1 MCLILIPVLI
11 VGNELFTKLLQED
24 AAGTAVLL
32 LSAQQMAALAEKD
45 VTAIF
50 ADVTKFFTGNAVH
63 AVQKKASP
71 KRRCS

>member
-24 AAGTAVLL
+24 AAGTAVSQ

-50 ADVTKFFTGNAVH
+50 ADVTKFFTENAVH

-71 KRRCS
+71 KT